1 MVAVVGHRMIITN
14 LVACLG
20 YKIVASYYL
29 LTILRSVAAPH
40 YVVVAGVFFNQY
52 KKKENLKKQTFI

>member
-1 MVAVVGHRMIITN
+1 VVAVVGHRMIITN
-14 LVACLG
+14 LVA
-20 YKIVASYYL
+20 L